1 MGPAARLGLQNGEP
15 SKCLK
20 RLTSGMSTSRRLVQE
35 VLRTPPARRIFQE
48 LEVLRD
54 GLEAQCY
61 GTEATHVGRNSDLAR
76 KIPAE
81 TSAPAAP
88 RGAAE
93 GSYDTVYYGVLL
105 CMVRRMR
112 YGAWGA

>member
-1 MGPAARLGLQNGEP
+1 MRQAAEMGPAARLGLQNGEP

-20 RLTSGMSTSRRLVQE
+20 RLTAGMSTSRRLVQE
-35 VLRTPPARRIFQE
+35 VLRTPPARRIFQ
-48 LEVLRD
+48 
-54 GLEAQCY
+54 GLEARCY